1 MLKCLLAEWIRCW
14 EDEGGTIPGKPS
26 GVEVVI
32 ETEVMSGLEDD
43 AVVTALTA
51 FVPVVIQ

>member
-26 GVEVVI
+26 GAEVVI